1 MVEGGGSAYP
11 YGNRSERITRKRRL
25 VLDEDVRA
33 ALCPASS
40 RELEIQRERESA
52 TEGGK
57 EKVYTHTDRRVHR
70 TGAATT
76 VAGVDLAADSAL
88 FHQRDNKEAEITPHA
103 SQKGAL
109 RPGGVCAARTHVRIY
124 RA

>member
-1 MVEGGGSAYP
+1 MEELAERIQLTVENGRSAYP

-33 ALCPASS
+33 ALCPAPS
-40 RELEIQRERESA
+40 RELETKERE
-52 TEGGK
+52 K
-57 EKVYTHTDRRVHR
+57 EKVYTYGRVYIERDRNYQRR
-70 TGAATT
+70 
-76 VAGVDLAADSAL
+76 GVDLGADSAL

-109 RPGGVCAARTHVRIY
+109 RMEEYARHAR
-124 RA
+124 RAR